1 MGNLKQL
8 VDPKRTLVRPPN
20 YDANQDDL
28 RPLAFQDGG
37 MPRQAQELA
46 AMPRQAQELA
56 AMPRQAQEL
65 AARGRRGDTTL
76 AHVNPLELEGIARL
90 FPDQA
95 ITRNPDTG
103 LPEMFNFR
111 QALPMIAGIGS
122 MFIPGLPAWG
132 AALMS
137 GATTAIAEKDL
148 GKGVMA
154 GLMSYG
160 LGSLRNTGAESA
172 TKAASAAAEAAQQGA
187 VTTTTSAA
195 PTVAVGAADG
205 SLLAG
210 SDHFYRAGDAIG
222 SAGYGSD
229 YPGRIFQQRFDLGAN
244 PQLRGPDLAGAYS
257 GSPGYIHQAP
267 PGGLSDGLGGRGP
280 INAAVVPTDGV
291 TTPPSVTPSPA
302 DVSSNMLPP
311 DTSKGIL
318 SKVIPEGSLAEGG
331 PDLYDTVSDR
341 LYGNIE
347 KVPDG
352 QGGYLTEEAARK
364 AGYIDYSDVASD
376 AMYGGIGLYGTAA
389 PMFEEEYEYPERQE
403 RTYAPTRQIAASEYR
418 VPQTAPPGYTPGE
431 DDEFSYYGNRGGIV
445 SNLPTIHARGG
456 YNPNQ
461 FDGAASTE
469 IFGRAIEESK
479 NRQAPTGGQQ
489 PQGMM
494 PQPMGQPQQPQVPR
508 TSARDLAGLMRS
520 YMPSANAQEGTEG
533 ETAMDKVNR
542 NFISET
548 AEVPLPAPDSS
559 VRDAFVEASA
569 MSENMDLYRAFK
581 DNPNKLLSEL
591 DSGKEI
597 KATGDAPGRTEI
609 AFGQT
614 REIGADIQSVFD
626 ENSTVSDAY
635 TQLDE
640 RLQNLVEQ
648 ISNTE
653 GHRFQNIKDLPE
665 TFQFVLASIA
675 DNIGVSGLEAYKKLE
690 KAIESGNLEDIKRE
704 MLTKVFKEVEGKK
717 VEDLEFSEGLKE
729 RRDRIFNAIFDSEGL
744 PTFNK
749 QVGGIAGVVEEE
761 APIGVEE
768 VATTGIMAGAP
779 EVIQEGVRDE
789 AMLTEPSDP
798 QNAEERA
805 IYDRAVLALE
815 GELEPSDAQNAIDEY
830 IGVFGARAYRALK
843 KMVGQTR
850 ETGGMVRPANGE
862 TTVPD
867 GGLQGE
873 DVIAGKIVDP
883 MTGTETANLRVG
895 ENEYIKTGKDLA
907 NQALANGL
915 PPTPQNG
922 AMVEG
927 MEEEALRRAF
937 G

>member
-1 MGNLKQL
+1 
-8 VDPKRTLVRPPN
+8 
-20 YDANQDDL
+20 
-28 RPLAFQDGG
+28 
-37 MPRQAQELA
+37 
-46 AMPRQAQELA
+46 
-56 AMPRQAQEL
+56 
-65 AARGRRGDTTL
+65 
-76 AHVNPLELEGIARL
+76 
-90 FPDQA
+90 
-95 ITRNPDTG
+95 
-103 LPEMFNFR
+103 
-111 QALPMIAGIGS
+111 
-122 MFIPGLPAWG
+122 
-132 AALMS
+132 
-137 GATTAIAEKDL
+137 
-148 GKGVMA
+148 
-154 GLMSYG
+154 
-160 LGSLRNTGAESA
+160 
-172 TKAASAAAEAAQQGA
+172 
-187 VTTTTSAA
+187 
-195 PTVAVGAADG
+195 
-205 SLLAG
+205 
-210 SDHFYRAGDAIG
+210 
-222 SAGYGSD
+222 
-229 YPGRIFQQRFDLGAN
+229 
-244 PQLRGPDLAGAYS
+244 
-257 GSPGYIHQAP
+257 
-267 PGGLSDGLGGRGP
+267 
-280 INAAVVPTDGV
+280 
-291 TTPPSVTPSPA
+291 
-302 DVSSNMLPP
+302 
-311 DTSKGIL
+311 L

-376 AMYGGIGLYGTAA
+376 AMYGGMGLYGTAA

-431 DDEFSYYGNRGGIV
+431 DDEFSYYGNKGGIA